1 MPKPD
6 FFNINP
12 DVPKEISLEEKFA
25 NERLEWS
32 AKIDEMTK
40 KVKPVFEIPELMTY
54 LYTERQRAIE
64 YYHYLVSLMIS
75 MNRKY
80 NAAYMERQEYYTT
93 KAQIRYPNE
102 STKHTKILVDLADM
116 VEKRAAVDNHSKFMT
131 QTIATIDNV
140 IWAIPKRVE
149 IEQIARGNK

>member
-1 MPKPD
+1 MSD

-12 DVPKEISLEEKFA
+12 DVPKEESLDEKFA
-25 NERLEWS
+25 RERLEWS

-40 KVKPVFEIPELMTY
+40 KIKPVFEIPELMTY

-64 YYHYLVSLMIS
+64 YYHYLISLMIS

-102 STKHTKILVDLADM
+102 STKHIKILVDLADM
-116 VEKRAAVDNHSKFMT
+116 VEKRAAIDNHSKFMV
-131 QTIATIDNV
+131 QTVSTIDNV

-149 IEQIARGNK
+149 IEVLARGGK